1 MRRIYISFIV
11 ALILSAFFGLFLS
24 GTIGWF
30 FFTCLIL
37 LPVVSYAVGA
47 AVKNKIIVSA
57 YTDNLR
63 VYKNEK
69 INLTVTIENSSIL
82 PSPPVEIVLSENSA
96 LECGAKDLHREISV
110 MPKQSDNI
118 CVSYTAKMW
127 YPTYIEIERIK
138 IKDYIGLF
146 SFDIANDVKMKF
158 EVDIIPD
165 IAEVPAAGEIIRSIG
180 SISGDDDSEES
191 SEIRSMSF
199 TGNPGFEHRE
209 YVPGDPIKRI
219 NWKIS
224 CKRDELLVRLD
235 EEIISARH
243 TFVLDKINS
252 SADPLMG
259 EICGEYMLGVL
270 SASIRTGISAE
281 VWFFK
286 NEWQCME
293 AESENDLENLRLALA
308 GYRFSEIERH
318 VRIPYAQ
325 MENKS
330 SKKISAVVFFSPS
343 FDKFASSEIKP
354 MYAESKT
361 DSTVIAA
368 VASVKKGV
376 DASGAWLISKD
387 GNADLIR

>member
-1 MRRIYISFIV
+1 MRRIYLSFIA
-11 ALILSAFFGLFLS
+11 ALILSAVFGLFLS

-30 FFTCLIL
+30 FFTCLLL
-37 LPVVSYAVGA
+37 LPVISCVITLLIR
-47 AVKNKIIVSA
+47 NKITVSA
-57 YTDNLR
+57 DTDNLR
-63 VYKNEK
+63 VYKGGK
-69 INLTVTIENSSIL
+69 INLIVSVENSSFL
-82 PSPPVEIVLSENSA
+82 PSPPVEVILSDNAA
-96 LECGAKDLHREISV
+96 LECDEKDLHREINV

-118 CVSYTAKMW
+118 TVTYTAKMW
-127 YPTYIEIERIK
+127 YPTYIKIDKIK
-138 IKDYIGLF
+138 VKDYIGLF
-146 SFDIANDVKMKF
+146 SFDIKNNCNKQF

-180 SISGDDDSEES
+180 SVSGDDDSEES
-191 SEIRSMSF
+191 SEVRSMGF
-199 TGNPGFEHRE
+199 NGNPGFEHRE

-235 EEIISARH
+235 EEIISSRH
-243 TFVLDKINS
+243 TFVLDRINS

-270 SASIRTGISAE
+270 SAAIRTGIASE

-286 NEWQCME
+286 KEWICME
-293 AESENDLENLRLALA
+293 AETENDLENLRLALA
-308 GYRFSEIERH
+308 GYRFSEKEEH
-318 VRIPYAQ
+318 LRIPYSE

-330 SKKISAVVFFSPS
+330 SKKISAVVFFTPT
-343 FDKFASSEIKP
+343 FDRCASSEIKP

-368 VASVKKGV
+368 VASVGKGA
-376 DASGAWLISKD
+376 DAVGAWLISKD